1 MKSAPP
7 PQQMTSG
14 ALGRYSKLANLTPL
28 TPLFATKPGDEAY
41 HAECF
46 RCVQCESKID
56 DLVFAKTSQG
66 IYCMKC
72 HKERKEAKRQ
82 REERERMERAE
93 RMMEKLLPTI
103 QEAEVRPMVM
113 QH

>member
-1 MKSAPP
+1 
-7 PQQMTSG
+7 MTFCV
-14 ALGRYSKLANLTPL
+14 TI
-28 TPLFATKPGDEAY
+28 GDEAY
-41 HAECF
+41 HADCF
-46 RCVQCESKID
+46 RCTQCDSKID

-72 HKERKEAKRQ
+72 HQERKEAKRQ

-103 QEAEVRPMVM
+103 PEGEVSRLDKMFVGM
-113 QH
+113 E

>member
-1 MKSAPP
+1 MYR
-7 PQQMTSG
+7 T
-14 ALGRYSKLANLTPL
+14 
-28 TPLFATKPGDEAY
+28 GDEAY

-46 RCVQCESKID
+46 RCIQCESKID

-72 HKERKEAKRQ
+72 HQERKEAKRL
-82 REERERMERAE
+82 REERERMARAE

-103 QEAEVRPMVM
+103 PEAKVRNNY
-113 QH
+113 